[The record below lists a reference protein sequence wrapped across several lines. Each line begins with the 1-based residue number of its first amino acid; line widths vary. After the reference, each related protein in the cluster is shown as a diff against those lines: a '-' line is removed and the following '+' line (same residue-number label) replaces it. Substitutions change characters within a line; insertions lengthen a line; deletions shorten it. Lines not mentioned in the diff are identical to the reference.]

1 MKKRYQVSAYAL
13 SLIAFVATIKA
24 ADQGK
29 IKLSDKDIA
38 ALLDQTKVLIA
49 GTNSKEQ
56 KEVLEVY
63 FKRAEK
69 RSELLDQ
76 ESRARVAAEIFPL
89 FINALEQT
97 VSPAELLLKEAVA
110 KEEEVQAAASASAE
124 QVPQQAFPEQA
135 QLLIPVK
142 KENSSWV
149 CRVS

>member
-38 ALLDQTKVLIA
+38 AFLDQTKVLIA

-63 FKRAEK
+63 FKRAQK

-76 ESRARVAAEIFPL
+76 ESRARITAEIFPL
-89 FINALEQT
+89 FINALEQA
-97 VSPAELLLKEAVA
+97 SCPAEQLLKEVVV
-110 KEEEVQAAASASAE
+110 KEEVQAAASASAE
-124 QVPQQAFPEQA
+124 QVPQQDFPEQA

>member
-38 ALLDQTKVLIA
+38 AFLDQTKVLIA

-63 FKRAEK
+63 FKRAQK
-69 RSELLDQ
+69 RSEQLDQ
-76 ESRARVAAEIFPL
+76 ESRARIAAEIFPL
-89 FINALEQT
+89 FINALEQA
-97 VSPAELLLKEAVA
+97 SCLAEPLLKEVIV
-110 KEEEVQAAASASAE
+110 KEEVQAAASASAE